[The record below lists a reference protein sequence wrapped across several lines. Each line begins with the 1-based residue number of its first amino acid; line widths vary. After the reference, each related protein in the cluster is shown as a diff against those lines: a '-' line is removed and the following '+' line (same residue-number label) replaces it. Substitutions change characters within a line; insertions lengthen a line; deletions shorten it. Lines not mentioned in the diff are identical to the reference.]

1 MKLINNMNRKET
13 TAFIN
18 DLQKVLKKH
27 NMTLMSS
34 NNPEKLAEATK
45 SLDGF
50 NCFITKGDKKVT
62 LLGGKNMMFESS
74 QVVSINRRKNN
85 EDGD

>member
-1 MKLINNMNRKET
+1 MNRKET
-13 TAFIN
+13 TAFIK

-34 NNPEKLAEATK
+34 SNPEKLAEATK
-45 SLDGF
+45 GLEGF
-50 NCFITKGDKKVT
+50 NFFITKGEKKKI
-62 LLGGKNMMFESS
+62 LLGGESIMYES
-74 QVVSINRRKNN
+74 TQVVSVNRRKNN